1 MALESVN
8 LEVFAAYDILALF
21 PEGFEES
28 FWDGGFLDHVSF
40 GDAEYTVI
48 SGAYTVI
55 SGAYFV
61 SALKACWDDGD
72 WATEAMWDRLFDEEL
87 SDVNATGAVVALEG

>member
-1 MALESVN
+1 MALETVN
-8 LEVFAAYDILALF
+8 LEVFDANDILALF
-21 PEGFEES
+21 PEGFEEA
-28 FWDGGFLDHVSF
+28 FWDGEFLDHVSF
-40 GDAEYTVI
+40 GDAE
-48 SGAYTVI
+48 YTVI

-87 SDVNATGAVVALEG
+87 SDVNATGALVALEG

>member
-1 MALESVN
+1 MALETVN

-21 PEGFEES
+21 PGGFEEA
-28 FWDGGFLDHVSF
+28 FWDGEFLEHASF
-40 GDAEYTVI
+40 GDEGYEYM
-48 SGAYTVI
+48 VI

-87 SDVNATGAVVALEG
+87 SEVNATGALVALEG

>member
-1 MALESVN
+1 MALESYDIT
-8 LEVFAAYDILALF
+8 VFAANDILALF

-28 FWDGGFLDHVSF
+28 FWDGEFLDHVSF
-40 GDAEYTVI
+40 GDAE
-48 SGAYTVI
+48 YTVI

-87 SDVNATGAVVALEG
+87 SDVNATGALVALEG